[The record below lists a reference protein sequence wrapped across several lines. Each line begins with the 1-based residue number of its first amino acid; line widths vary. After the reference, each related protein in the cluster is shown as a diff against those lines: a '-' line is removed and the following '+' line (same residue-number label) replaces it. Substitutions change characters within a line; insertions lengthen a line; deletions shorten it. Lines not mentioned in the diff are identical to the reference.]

1 MYVKEELNRNIIPK
15 AKQWNSI
22 PESVNDVKNLARS
35 NTTKLPLHYTKREST
50 LDFEDIRCDRCLFAM
65 DRPMFDVQEIIE
77 MWNITCEHDKCTE
90 PANFYNC
97 GWEFV
102 WCACHVRTYC
112 HIHCRV
118 CNIPRK
124 CRDDDCVKTLAK
136 ANKMC
141 YY

>member
-1 MYVKEELNRNIIPK
+1 MEFHSRKCERCEEFGP
-15 AKQWNSI
+15 
-22 PESVNDVKNLARS
+22 
-35 NTTKLPLHYTKREST
+35 NTTKLPLHYTRNEST
-50 LDFEDIRCDRCLFAM
+50 LDFEDFRCDRCLFEM
-65 DRPMFDVQEIIE
+65 DRPMFDVQQIIE

-97 GWEFV
+97 GREFI
-102 WCACHVRTYC
+102 CCICYVRTYC

-124 CRDDDCVKTLAK
+124 CRDDDCVRTLAK